1 MYDCYY
7 NCVSVLS
14 IVFLAC
20 FRPRMQV
27 KDTLERST
35 TDFITKAV
43 TTEKR
48 YAYATVLGWN
58 PDSTINEIHLDA
70 VRVLLKSLKE
80 STSDFVV
87 LLTQQNPDAKNLLEL
102 EGAIVKY
109 VSPVE
114 SSLDV
119 AQFEPW
125 FVSIALSKLR
135 AFQLTEYDRVQ
146 LLDVDSFVWN
156 GSSMDQL
163 FTSFQQ
169 SNLVAEGLGADSP
182 LRAGWLLI
190 RPSETDYQQMESILK
205 RGVFDSSKGWDG
217 PDLPIDYPGWVSKID
232 DKWGFYGSQLE
243 QGKSHREIINF
254 LKKCCRNMSLTI
266 ACLIGH
272 TRIALPLLLRF
283 AEE

>member
-1 MYDCYY
+1 M
-7 NCVSVLS
+7 
-14 IVFLAC
+14 
-20 FRPRMQV
+20 
-27 KDTLERST
+27 KDTSISDVNLERST
-35 TDFITKAV
+35 TESITNV
-43 TTEKR
+43 LTTEKR

-58 PDSTINEIHLDA
+58 PDNTINEIHLDA
-70 VRVLLKSLKE
+70 VRVLLKSLQE

-87 LLTQQNPDAKNLLEL
+87 LLTRHNPDAKNLLQL

-114 SSLDV
+114 SSIDV

-125 FVSIALSKLR
+125 FVSIALTKLR
-135 AFQLTEYDRVQ
+135 AFQLTEYDRIQ

-217 PDLPIDYPGWVSKID
+217 LDLPIDYPGWVSKID

-243 QGKSHREIINF
+243 QGKSDREIINF
-254 LKKCCRNMSLTI
+254 FKKCCRNMSLTI
-266 ACLIGH
+266 ACLFGR
-272 TRIALPLLLRF
+272 TRVALPLLLRF